1 LNDTTDEPWLGPKY
15 LPLMVTTVPTVPEVG
30 DRALMAG
37 GFTVRASPLDAPTEV
52 VTTTG
57 PVVAPDGTAH
67 LIVVFDHEV

>member
-1 LNDTTDEPWLGPKY
+1 
-15 LPLMVTTVPTVPEVG
+15 MVTTVPTVPDG
-30 DRALMAG
+30 GARAMMAG
-37 GFTVRASPLDAPTEV
+37 GITLKVFPLDAPTEV

>member
-1 LNDTTDEPWLGPKY
+1 
-15 LPLMVTTVPTVPEVG
+15 MVTSVPTVPDG
-30 DRALMAG
+30 GAIALMAG
-37 GFTVRASPLDAPTEV
+37 GFTVKAFPFDAPTEV